1 MFINVFCSKSLLSA
15 VFVGIFC
22 CFNACVMNQ
31 TGTPMPDD
39 SFHYPMGARLLP
51 ESDFMVVTSS
61 NFDLRYLSGQIHL
74 VDLASANA
82 ALANNSPAIPLSDVS
97 LATLPIT
104 SFGSAPVLLST
115 EDKTIGWVHRD
126 QTGLFSAEITS
137 ESTLS
142 CLGNFE
148 TVCGASENLETMAA
162 HPARPFSDGFS
173 LWIPHLSEGTLSVF
187 HKGKED
193 ERWIFK
199 TSLDFTETL
208 SNIRMGT
215 YSEST
220 SSQKRLWLA
229 GQFYNPGTLNTES
242 TLIWFLNP
250 ETSSELNIEKTFNIT
265 EATGSTTIN
274 DLAFSSDESRLFL
287 ALQNP
292 DGIAVMNVEQ
302 QSYQTPLLQLQDLV
316 GSCDDPTRMATF
328 EFDSTAYIALS
339 CFDEDTLWIYRQS
352 DMKLVTVREDDGK
365 GPRDLLWDPNN
376 QTLWVSY
383 FKSHF
388 MGAYQFEAVDTSLD
402 IKFKGRLG
410 ITETSEATNP

>member
-1 MFINVFCSKSLLSA
+1 
-15 VFVGIFC
+15 
-22 CFNACVMNQ
+22 
-31 TGTPMPDD
+31 MPDD
-39 SFHYPMGARLLP
+39 SFHYPMGASLLL

-82 ALANNSPAIPLSDVS
+82 ALAENSPAIPLSDVS

-104 SFGSAPVLLST
+104 SFGSAPVFLST

-126 QTGLFSAEITS
+126 QTGLFSAQITS

-142 CLGNFE
+142 CLGDFE
-148 TVCGASENLETMAA
+148 NVCGASENLDTMAA
-162 HPARPFSDGFS
+162 HPARPFSDGNS

-187 HKGKED
+187 QKGTD
-193 ERWIFK
+193 DSMWAFK
-199 TSLDFTETL
+199 TSLDFTQIL

-215 YSEST
+215 YSAST

-229 GQFYNPGTLNTES
+229 GQFYNPNTLTTES
-242 TLIWFLNP
+242 TLVWFLNP
-250 ETSSELNIEKTFNIT
+250 ETSLELNVENTFNIT
-265 EATGSTTIN
+265 KATGSTTIN
-274 DLAFSSDESRLFL
+274 DLAFSSDETRLFL

-292 DGIAVMNVEQ
+292 DGIAVMDVEQ
-302 QSYQTPLLQLQDLV
+302 QSYQTPLLQVQDLV
-316 GSCDDPTRMATF
+316 GSCDDPTRITTF
-328 EFDSTAYIALS
+328 DVENTAYIALT
-339 CFDEDTLWIYRQS
+339 CFDEDALWIYRES

-365 GPRDLLWDPNN
+365 GPRDILWDPNN

-402 IKFKGRLG
+402 ISFRGRLG
-410 ITETSEATNP
+410 ITETNEATNP